1 MINQPYAMGSNV
13 DESHINNSLARV
25 LLSTHRDKNGIHT
38 ATSLM
43 FPEIT
48 VTGKTLDEAI
58 ANLQN
63 ALRSY
68 QPYRFKI
75 LYSWIC

>member
-1 MINQPYAMGSNV
+1 MINQPYTTDSNV
-13 DESHINNSLARV
+13 DESHINSSLATT
-25 LLSTHRDKNGIHT
+25 LLSTYRDKNGIHT

-48 VTGKTLDEAI
+48 VTGYTLDEATI
-58 ANLQN
+58 NLQN